1 MNVTACRKGNFGLP
15 MQNRSVKC
23 YDLSPNWTS
32 KYLLDFE
39 GLPNMI
45 SILKVIT
52 KLNFCNDQDH
62 WRHKPIPWITLL
74 KTRSDIFEG
83 SKQKQK
89 AHLSWFMDIKHRDA
103 EIVKWNDTFI
113 VVTTIS
119 KALSASRKNVW
130 IKGALIKERDVTKQ
144 LQV

>member
-1 MNVTACRKGNFGLP
+1 MWLLVEKGIWP
-15 MQNRSVKC
+15 SSRDWSVKY

-62 WRHKPIPWITLL
+62 WRHKPIHELQLL
-74 KTRSDIFEG
+74 NTRGDIFEG
-83 SKQKQK
+83 SNQKQK

-103 EIVKWNDTFI
+103 EIVTWMT
-113 VVTTIS
+113 
-119 KALSASRKNVW
+119 L
-130 IKGALIKERDVTKQ
+130 L
-144 LQV
+144 LL